1 MAEQFAPGPS
11 DDAIA
16 AFIAT
21 HLGGRMARV
30 ARTDAFA
37 TNAVYEIDVDDRRFM
52 LKASKNRVALR
63 AEAWACARAVAAGFP
78 APEILVDVR
87 QIGSDPA
94 MSAFVMSRVAGDPIR
109 NGHAAF
115 RELGAAVRRLHELEL
130 PGFGPLAD
138 AAWDQRDGF
147 TSHSPSWLAFL
158 RGICSDARRLAQSSS
173 LATSVADAVE
183 LAINAH
189 AAELTKARGSLCHG
203 DLKASHIF
211 IEHDVLTGVID
222 WGDAVVGDSCW
233 EIARYA
239 HRGDAQ
245 SLSLLLHG
253 YDPDGSMADE
263 FAWRVPLYS
272 VLWLLVDAAVDHRLG
287 ASVDALLSAAM
298 RGVGRFV

>member
-21 HLGGRMARV
+21 HLGGRMARI
-30 ARTDAFA
+30 APTDAFA

-87 QIGSDPA
+87 KIGSNPA
-94 MSAFVMSRVAGDPIR
+94 MSAFLMSRVAGNPIG

-115 RELGAAVRRLHELEL
+115 RELGAALRRLHELEL
-130 PGFGPLAD
+130 PGFGSLAD
-138 AAWDQRDGF
+138 AVWDERDGF
-147 TSHSPSWLAFL
+147 TLHSRSWLAFL
-158 RGICSDARRLAQSSS
+158 TGICSDTRCLAESCA
-173 LATSVADAVE
+173 LASSVADAAE

-189 AAELTKARGSLCHG
+189 ADELTKATGSLCHG
-203 DLKASHIF
+203 DLKANHIF
-211 IEHDVLTGVID
+211 IEHDGLTGVID
-222 WGDAVVGDSCW
+222 WGDAVVGDPCW

-245 SLSLLLHG
+245 SLSLLLRG
-253 YDPDGSMADE
+253 YDPAGSMADQ

-272 VLWLLVDAAVDHRLG
+272 VLWLLVDAVVDHRLG

-298 RGVGRFV
+298 RGVERVV